1 MRYAWHPAHETV
13 VAVQYREMRRG
24 ERVAICRMPD
34 DSCAVVP
41 EWMLNAAICAPMR
54 VGHPHVS
61 AAALTEL
68 RTFLNKL
75 GFDPGSDT
83 KGEEPTHGHSPS
95 PTSLDFRN
103 SNHATADRL
112 AASSG
117 ADDPG
122 GPAPYGGERSTRT
135 TEQGVDR

>member
-1 MRYAWHPAHETV
+1 MRYAWHPAQETV

-54 VGHPHVS
+54 VGHPRVS
-61 AAALTEL
+61 AAALAEL

-103 SNHATADRL
+103 SDHATTDGL
-112 AASSG
+112 AASPS
-117 ADDPG
+117 ADGSG
-122 GPAPYGGERSTRT
+122 GPAPCGEQSTRT
-135 TEQGVDR
+135 TRKQGADR